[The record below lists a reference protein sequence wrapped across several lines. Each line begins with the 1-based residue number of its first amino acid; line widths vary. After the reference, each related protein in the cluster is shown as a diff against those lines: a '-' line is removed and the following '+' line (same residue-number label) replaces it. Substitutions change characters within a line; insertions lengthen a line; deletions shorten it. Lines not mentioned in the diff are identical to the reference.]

1 MKLNRHGLYSAE
13 YSNLETNYYHQFT
26 YGLFI
31 GCCLYAASF
40 LPYGR
45 FFNRLGGNFGLIG
58 SYMYIFIYLAFPPL
72 RRPVVLELVL

>member
-13 YSNLETNYYHQFT
+13 YSNLETNYYHQIT

-58 SYMYIFIYLAFPPL
+58 SYMYVFIYLAFPPL
-72 RRPVVLELVL
+72 RRPVILELVL